1 VTRQQREAADWA
13 ALMRGEPSEAD
24 AKAFDAWR
32 ARPGNAD
39 AYARAVDDWDYS
51 GTTSRQHIEAKARG
65 ERHAPGSLRWAVATI
80 AAIGLALGFAWYL
93 QGRSDEQ
100 QIAAGPMRPGELQ
113 LTDGTVVTLMD
124 GARVD
129 PRLSASERRVILHG
143 GRARFDVAHDTA
155 RPFVVVAGRSE
166 TRAIGTI
173 FEVDAREAVPRITL
187 IKGAVE
193 VRASARSEVL
203 RLAPGEV
210 ADVPASGPRRVPAMA
225 SPVPASLLAADNL
238 PLGAIVDRANAASD
252 RHIALADPTLAALP
266 VTGRFDVADIGRL
279 ARTLAAALDLDVEDR
294 GGTIVLRK
302 K

>member
-1 VTRQQREAADWA
+1 MTRQQREAADWA

-51 GTTSRQHIEAKARG
+51 GTTSRQRIEAKARG

-100 QIAAGPMRPGELQ
+100 QIAAGPMRPGELR
-113 LTDGTVVTLMD
+113 LADGTVVTLMD

-173 FEVDAREAVPRITL
+173 FEVDAREAVPRIKL
-187 IKGAVE
+187 IKGSVE
-193 VRASARSEVL
+193 VRASTAGEVL
-203 RLAPGEV
+203 RLAPGDI
-210 ADVPASGPRRVPAMA
+210 ADIRPSGPHLVPAMA
-225 SPVPASLLAADNL
+225 SPVPTTVLAADNM
-238 PLGAIVDRANAASD
+238 PLGAVLDRANAATG
-252 RHIALADPTLAALP
+252 RRIALADPALASLP
-266 VTGRFDVADIGRL
+266 VSGRFDVADTRAL
-279 ARTLAAALDLDVEDR
+279 AQKIAAALDLDVEQR
-294 GGTIVLRK
+294 AEGIVLRK